1 MSIGEKGLH
10 RWQAADS
17 RRTLVCRSLQSA
29 GIELDYIHETS
40 DPLVWGLFVHLPQS
54 MAEVFATQREILV
67 WATFRVNSTTAALQ
81 DAFNLLG
88 RDQVR
93 LSRDVLI
100 VFCLN
105 SSVAKELSDAA
116 KEIETTVAVLPE
128 AALYNCRPQG
138 SAELIEILRP
148 RLYSRDLYDH
158 KLPVTRSNDFFGRNA
173 ILDSL
178 RREIRSGQS
187 HIGIF
192 GLRKIGKTS
201 LVNRL
206 GTALH
211 NDGAVTVA
219 HIDLQRVVAI
229 NPSAAYVLWHIG
241 EALFDDN
248 RRLQRSSLRRLFG
261 LHEVFTD
268 IPKPEQVW
276 ELFDHDIRV
285 LMSIQTGPIVI
296 ILDEIER
303 IFPTDAASVWAKD
316 FVRLWQLLRGIDQE
330 TPGRMKFVISG
341 TNPRCVEDHA
351 VLGVDNPIY
360 NYFTVSYLGP
370 LQQSEGVELL
380 STYGRRM
387 GLNWS
392 ANAMRRALEDTGGHP
407 AILRTY
413 ASMMHRKFTPRNK
426 PVTPDVDNAQEIAHD
441 LLVQEGPLLAQ
452 IVAILEDQ
460 YRDEFEI
467 LNTLALGRVREFR
480 ELAREFPDDT
490 AHLMGYGLCQTP
502 TKATRLDIQLLQTYL
517 QERERAQVKAVRGGP
532 PDFVGLVIDDEYE
545 ILSLVSGSGGYAD
558 VYKAARRG
566 TSTTGSSG
574 HAAIKILRYGKLSIL
589 EREVETLQA
598 MSHPNIVQ
606 VLGSGRLPDGHVYLA
621 MEYLEGQTLR
631 SYCAASARPSEA
643 RLLNW
648 TASLLDALFHMHPKT
663 REIRAMRAKGAT
675 SEQSLQDLLEARY
688 GYVHRDIKPENIVIT
703 SRGPVLIDFNI
714 SVRAS
719 SPVLTVS
726 STPGYLPYP
735 PIGGSWS
742 PTIDLYQLGL
752 TLLQVAAGAEFTGDN
767 IDDLLAMA
775 ADNCKPRTVAVLT
788 GLLDAPSDGYQTAYT
803 ARRAAAAAL
812 DAL

>member
-1 MSIGEKGLH
+1 MSVGEKRLH
-10 RWQAADS
+10 RWQASDS
-17 RRTLVCRSLQSA
+17 RRTLVCRSLQWA
-29 GIELDYIHETS
+29 GIEIDYIHETG
-40 DPLVWGLFVHLPQS
+40 DPLVWGLFVKLSQP
-54 MAEVFATQREILV
+54 MAEIFATRREILI
-67 WATFRVNSTTAALQ
+67 WATFRVDSTTDALQ
-81 DAFNLLG
+81 DAFDLLG

-93 LSRDVLI
+93 LSKDILI
-100 VFCLN
+100 VFCPNL
-105 SSVAKELSDAA
+105 SVAKELSDAT
-116 KEIETTVAVLPE
+116 KNIQTTVAVLPE
-128 AALYNCRPQG
+128 AAVYNCRPQG
-138 SAELIEILRP
+138 NTELIDILRP

-158 KLPVTRSNDFFGRNA
+158 KPPVTRSNDFFGRNA

-178 RREIRSGQS
+178 RREVRSGQS
-187 HIGIF
+187 HVGIF

-229 NPSAAYVLWHIG
+229 NPSASYVLWHMG

-248 RRLQRSSLRRLFG
+248 RRLQRSPLRRLFG
-261 LHEVFTD
+261 LYDVFTD
-268 IPKPEQVW
+268 IPNSEQVW

-296 ILDEIER
+296 MLDEIER

-351 VLGVDNPIY
+351 VLGIDNPIY

-392 ANAMRRALEDTGGHP
+392 ANAMRRAIEDTGGHP

-426 PVTPDVDNAQEIAHD
+426 PVIPDVDDAREIAHD
-441 LLVQEGPLLAQ
+441 FLVQEGPLLAQ

-467 LNTLALGRVREFR
+467 LNTLALGHVHEFR
-480 ELAREFPDDT
+480 ELARAFPDDT
-490 AHLMGYGLCQTP
+490 AHLMGYGLCTTP
-502 TKATRLDIQLLQTYL
+502 AKATRLDIQLLQTYL
-517 QERERAQVKAVRGGP
+517 QQRERAQAKAGHGSSP
-532 PDFVGLVIDDEYE
+532 NFVGLIIDDEYE
-545 ILSLVSGSGGYAD
+545 VLSLISGSGGYAD

-566 TSTTGSSG
+566 TPATRSSNY
-574 HAAIKILRYGKLSIL
+574 AAIKILRYGKLSIL

-643 RLLNW
+643 KLLSW
-648 TASLLDALFHMHPKT
+648 TVSLLDALFHMHPKT
-663 REIRAMRAKGAT
+663 REIRAMRAKAGGEET
-675 SEQSLQDLLEARY
+675 LQDLLEARY
-688 GYVHRDIKPENIVIT
+688 GYVHRDIKPENIVVT

-719 SPVLTVS
+719 SPVFTVS
-726 STPGYLPYP
+726 STPGYLPNLP
-735 PIGGSWS
+735 VGGSWS
-742 PTIDLYQLGL
+742 PTVDLYQLGL
-752 TLLQVAAGAEFTGDN
+752 TILQAAAGAEFTGDD
-767 IDDLLAMA
+767 IDDLMAMA
-775 ADNCKPRTVAVLT
+775 ADNCTPKTVAVLT
-788 GLLDAPSDGYQTAYT
+788 GLLNAPSGGYQTAYT
-803 ARRAAAAAL
+803 ARRAAATAL